1 MANNYSVT
9 SLTLYPKN
17 KELPLKLGKLGR
29 NILHIF
35 TGDYSSKETSPLHVI
50 DEDDTGSHSY
60 ESVFETLIEWFELD
74 DSECTTFGDLAPQ
87 LAPILDVETLSS
99 LMVLV
104 DSIRLD
110 DDSYV
115 DMQELLACCFHEPDS
130 NFGSFY
136 SETGSWCSKPR
147 HGESGGLGA
156 FYSAE
161 FDAVVYS
168 GQLSGLGN
176 KPIAEVVPDYILTQV
191 SSLLAHIKD
200 ESLRTSVIHQL
211 QNLF

>member
-35 TGDYSSKETSPLHVI
+35 TGDYSEEIFPLHVI
-50 DEDDTGSHSY
+50 DEDENGSHSY
-60 ESVFETLIEWFELD
+60 DSVFATLIEWFELD
-74 DSECTTFGDLAPQ
+74 DSECITFGDLAPQ

-115 DMQELLACCFHEPDS
+115 GIHELLACCFHEPDS

-147 HGESGGLGA
+147 HGEFGGLGT

-168 GQLSGLGN
+168 GQLSELGN
-176 KPIAEVVPDYILTQV
+176 KPIAEAVPDYILTQV
-191 SSLLAHIKD
+191 SALLAHIKD
-200 ESLRTSVIHQL
+200 ASLRNSVVQQL
-211 QNLF
+211 HNLF

>member
-35 TGDYSSKETSPLHVI
+35 TGEYSKETFHLHVI

-60 ESVFETLIEWFELD
+60 ESVFATLIEWFELD
-74 DSECTTFGDLAPQ
+74 DSECSLFEDLTSQ
-87 LAPILDVETLSS
+87 LSTQLDAKTLTN
-99 LMVLV
+99 LMGLV
-104 DSIRLD
+104 GATPLSD
-110 DDSYV
+110 DNYT

-147 HGESGGLGA
+147 HGEFGGLGA

-168 GQLSGLGN
+168 GQLSELGN
-176 KPIAEVVPDYILTQV
+176 KPIAEAVPDYILTQV
-191 SSLLAHIKD
+191 SALLAHIKD
-200 ESLRTSVIHQL
+200 ESLRTSVIRQL

>member
-35 TGDYSSKETSPLHVI
+35 TGEYSKETFPLHVI

-60 ESVFETLIEWFELD
+60 ESVFSILIERFKLD
-74 DSECTTFGDLAPQ
+74 DSECCLIGDLTSQ
-87 LAPILDVETLSS
+87 LATQLDYQTLTNLMDLVGAIS
-99 LMVLV
+99 L
-104 DSIRLD
+104 SD
-110 DDSYV
+110 DNYV

-147 HGESGGLGA
+147 HGEFGGLGA

-161 FDAVVYS
+161 FDTVAYS
-168 GQLSGLGN
+168 GQLSELGN
-176 KPIAEVVPDYILTQV
+176 KPIAEAVPGYILTQV
-191 SSLLAHIKD
+191 SALLAHIKD
-200 ESLRTSVIHQL
+200 ESLRTSVIRQL

>member
-17 KELPLKLGKLGR
+17 KELPLKLGKLGKS
-29 NILHIF
+29 ILQLF
-35 TGDYSSKETSPLHVI
+35 TGDYSEETSPFHVI
-50 DEDDTGSHSY
+50 DEDENGSQDY
-60 ESVFETLIEWFELD
+60 GSVFETLIEWFELD
-74 DSECTTFGDLAPQ
+74 DSECATFGDLAPQ
-87 LAPILDVETLSS
+87 LASQLDPETLSS

-104 DSIRLD
+104 DDIRLD

-115 DMQELLACCFHEPDS
+115 GIHELLACCFHEPDS

-147 HGESGGLGA
+147 HGEFGGSGA

-161 FDAVVYS
+161 FDAIAYS
-168 GQLSGLGN
+168 GQLADLGN
-176 KPIAEVVPDYILTQV
+176 KPVDVAVSDYVLEQV
-191 SSLLAHIKD
+191 TKLLLNIKD
-200 ESLRTSVIHQL
+200 TSLRNSVVQQL
-211 QNLF
+211 HNL

>member
-17 KELPLKLGKLGR
+17 KEMPLKLGKLGR
-29 NILHIF
+29 NIIHIF
-35 TGDYSSKETSPLHVI
+35 TGDYSEETSPLQVI
-50 DEDDTGSHSY
+50 DEDENGSHSY
-60 ESVFETLIEWFELD
+60 DLVCTNLIEWFELD

-115 DMQELLACCFHEPDS
+115 GIHELLACCFHEPDS

-147 HGESGGLGA
+147 HGEFGGLGT

-168 GQLSGLGN
+168 GQLSELGN
-176 KPIAEVVPDYILTQV
+176 KPIAEAVPDYILTQV
-191 SSLLAHIKD
+191 SALLAHIKD
-200 ESLRTSVIHQL
+200 ASLRNSVVQQL
-211 QNLF
+211 HNLF

>member
-17 KELPLKLGKLGR
+17 KELPLKLGKLGK

-35 TGDYSSKETSPLHVI
+35 TGDYSRETFHLHVI
-50 DEDDTGSHSY
+50 DEDDMGSHSH
-60 ESVFETLIEWFELD
+60 ESVFTTLIEWFELD
-74 DSECTTFGDLAPQ
+74 DSECSLFEDLAPQ
-87 LAPILDVETLSS
+87 LSTQLDPKTLTN
-99 LMVLV
+99 LMGLV
-104 DSIRLD
+104 GATPLSD
-110 DDSYV
+110 DNYA

-147 HGESGGLGA
+147 HGEFGGLGA

-168 GQLSGLGN
+168 GQLSDLGN
-176 KPIAEVVPDYILTQV
+176 KPIAEAVPDYILTQV
-191 SSLLAHIKD
+191 SALLAHIKD
-200 ESLRTSVIHQL
+200 ESLRTSVIRQL

>member
-17 KELPLKLGKLGR
+17 KELPLKIGKLGR
-29 NILHIF
+29 NIIHIF
-35 TGDYSSKETSPLHVI
+35 TGDYSEETFPLHVI
-50 DEDDTGSHSY
+50 DGDENGSHSY
-60 ESVFETLIEWFELD
+60 DSVFATFIEWFELD

-87 LAPILDVETLSS
+87 LASKLDPETLSN

-104 DSIRLD
+104 DDIRLD

-115 DMQELLACCFHEPDS
+115 GVHELLACCFHEPDS

-147 HGESGGLGA
+147 HGEFGGSGA
-156 FYSAE
+156 FYSTE
-161 FDAVVYS
+161 FDAIVYS
-168 GQLSGLGN
+168 GQLADLGN
-176 KPIAEVVPDYILTQV
+176 TPIDISVPDYVLNQV
-191 SSLLAHIKD
+191 TKLLLNIKD
-200 ESLRTSVIHQL
+200 VSLRNSVVQQL
-211 QNLF
+211 HNLF

>member
-17 KELPLKLGKLGR
+17 KEMPLKLGKLGR
-29 NILHIF
+29 NIIHIF
-35 TGDYSSKETSPLHVI
+35 TGDYSEETSPLQVI
-50 DEDDTGSHSY
+50 DEDENGPHSY
-60 ESVFETLIEWFELD
+60 DLVCTNLIEWFELD

-115 DMQELLACCFHEPDS
+115 GIHELLACCFHEPDS

-147 HGESGGLGA
+147 HGEFGGLGT

-168 GQLSGLGN
+168 GQLSELGN
-176 KPIAEVVPDYILTQV
+176 KPIAEAVPDYILTQV
-191 SSLLAHIKD
+191 SALLAHIKD
-200 ESLRTSVIHQL
+200 ASLRNSVVQQL
-211 QNLF
+211 HNLF